1 MNEFM
6 EKSIY
11 IFAENSEAKI
21 EVVRDIQ
28 LGFCEYTVQKFPETS
43 HAIQCKIMLLNR
55 SSIFILCLLYLTDCK
70 EQFF

>member
-11 IFAENSEAKI
+11 IFAENSEEKI

-28 LGFCEYTVQKFPETS
+28 LSFCEYTVQKLPDTS

-55 SSIFILCLLYLTDCK
+55 SIFILCLLYLTDCK